1 MDYLKMIESMSPEV
15 YSRLKRSVE
24 LGKWPDG
31 RPLTAAQRE
40 HALQAVIAWDR
51 LHLEASEQT
60 GFIDKGQKAGSSCA
74 EPQVAPL
81 NWKEQERPGS
91 G

>member
-1 MDYLKMIESMSPEV
+1 MDYLKMIETMSPEV

-31 RPLTAAQRE
+31 RALTAAQRE
-40 HALQAVIAWDR
+40 NALQAVIAWDR

-60 GFIDKGQKAGSSCA
+60 GFIDKGRKAGSSCDD
-74 EPQVAPL
+74 PGVAPL
-81 NWKEQERPGS
+81 NWQQQEQCGS
-91 G
+91 D

>member
-1 MDYLKMIESMSPEV
+1 MEYLNLIETMTPEV

-40 HALQAVIAWDR
+40 NALQAIIAWDR
-51 LHLEASEQT
+51 LHLDSSERT
-60 GFIDKGQKAGSSCA
+60 GFVDKGHKAGGSCDD
-74 EPQVAPL
+74 PQIAPL
-81 NWKEQERPGS
+81 NWRNQER
-91 G
+91 

>member
-1 MDYLKMIESMSPEV
+1 MDYLDLVETMTPEV

-40 HALQAVIAWDR
+40 NALQAVIAWDR
-51 LHLEASEQT
+51 LHLDSSERT
-60 GFIDKGQKAGSSCA
+60 GFIDKGHKAGGSCDD
-74 EPQVAPL
+74 PQVIQL
-81 NWKEQERPGS
+81 NWQNQER
-91 G
+91 

>member
-1 MDYLKMIESMSPEV
+1 MDYLKMIDSMSPEV
-15 YSRLKRSVE
+15 YRRLKRSVE

-31 RPLTAAQRE
+31 RPLTPAQRE

-51 LHLEASEQT
+51 LHLEVSEQT
-60 GFIDKGQKAGSSCA
+60 GFIDKGHKAGSSCA
-74 EPQVAPL
+74 DPQVAPL
-81 NWKEQERPGS
+81 KWQEPPGS